1 MSHNATITL
10 CILWEDELRTAAR
23 LLAEMQAADNDTFQE
38 KARAALQAS
47 LTALHG
53 LTDDKTA
60 VMLST
65 AELKKSSK
73 KKGKAVTDP
82 T

>member
-1 MSHNATITL
+1 MSDKVTINL

-23 LLAEMQAADNDTFQE
+23 LLAEMQAASDDSFQE

-53 LTDDKTA
+53 LTDDRTA
-60 VMLST
+60 VMLSS
-65 AELKKSSK
+65 AELRKSSK
-73 KKGKAVTDP
+73 RKAKP
-82 T
+82 